1 MSQQQDLTQQLMSQL
16 QGAPMQQI
24 AQKLGTDTNQAN
36 SAVSQA
42 LPMLMNALG
51 NQSQGGLSS
60 ILSSLGGAG
69 GLAGMLGGLLGGGQ
83 GNAQQGGSAGGLGDI
98 LGNVLGGGNN
108 AQQGGNAGGL
118 GDMLGGAL
126 GGGAGQQQAPGQFGQ
141 AQGQQAQ
148 PGTQPANVPAQ
159 DDDGLLGNIFG
170 QERST
175 ATSELGQAS
184 GLGSDGARKLL
195 ATLAPIVIAFLG
207 ARYMLGRND
216 DNNANQAA
224 PAGNNDEG
232 GLMGGARDSGA
243 ALRGMLDQTGDG
255 KLDMNDIVKLGSSL
269 FGGKR

>member
-60 ILSSLGGAG
+60 IIGSLGGAG

-83 GNAQQGGSAGGLGDI
+83 GNAQQGGSSGGLGDI
-98 LGNVLGGGNN
+98 LGKVLGGGNN
-108 AQQGGNAGGL
+108 VQQGGNAGGP

-126 GGGAGQQQAPGQFGQ
+126 GGGAAQQQAPGQFGQ
-141 AQGQQAQ
+141 AQGQVQ
-148 PGTQPANVPAQ
+148 PGAQPANLPAQ

-207 ARYMLGRND
+207 ARYLSGRNNDSGNAGAASAGQD
-216 DNNANQAA
+216 D
-224 PAGNNDEG
+224 G
-232 GLMGGARDSGA
+232 GLLGSARDSGA
-243 ALRGMLDQTGDG
+243 GLRNMLDQTGDG
-255 KLDMNDIVKLGSSL
+255 KLDMNDVVKLGSSL